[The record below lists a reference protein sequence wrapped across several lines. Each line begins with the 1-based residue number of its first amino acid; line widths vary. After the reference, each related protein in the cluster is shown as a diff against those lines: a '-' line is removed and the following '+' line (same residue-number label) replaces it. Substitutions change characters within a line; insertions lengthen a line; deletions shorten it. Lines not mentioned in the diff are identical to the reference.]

1 MALPPVAAGA
11 PYSAFVRCSSAADWT
26 RSLSVREPGSNR
38 RERPE
43 LRWVTPE
50 DAVGRL
56 CQAEHVLVVGVD
68 ACKSGW
74 VAVVLRHG
82 ATAEAHYLPV
92 IDSLESV
99 APNAD
104 AVAIDIPIGL
114 PSSGRREADVQ
125 AREFLGQRRNSVFFA
140 PVRKALTAPTHAL
153 ATQAASDLTGSGIS
167 RQAYALGR
175 KILEVEAWLPSSSSP
190 VYEMHPEVSFA
201 VLLGAPALAPKK
213 TWAGMVERRR
223 GLEAKGISLDQ
234 FGNDAAL
241 RASVDDMLDATVG
254 AWTARRLAQGAAR
267 SFPEPPPLDTSG
279 RQVAI
284 WA

>member
-1 MALPPVAAGA
+1 M
-11 PYSAFVRCSSAADWT
+11 
-26 RSLSVREPGSNR
+26 
-38 RERPE
+38 
-43 LRWVTPE
+43 
-50 DAVGRL
+50 
-56 CQAEHVLVVGVD
+56 GVD
-68 ACKSGW
+68 ACKTGW
-74 VAVVLRHG
+74 IAVALRDG
-82 ATAEAHYLPV
+82 TGLDAHYLPV

-99 APNAD
+99 ARDAD

-114 PSSGRREADVQ
+114 PHRGRREADLQ
-125 AREFLGQRRNSVFFA
+125 AREFLGSRRNSVFLT
-140 PVRKALTAPTHAL
+140 PVREAVTAPTHAL
-153 ATQAASDLTGSGIS
+153 ATQAASDITGAGIS

-201 VLLGAPALAPKK
+201 ELLGTPALAPKK

-234 FGNDAAL
+234 LGGTAAL

-254 AWTARRLAQGAAR
+254 AWTARRVAQGQAR